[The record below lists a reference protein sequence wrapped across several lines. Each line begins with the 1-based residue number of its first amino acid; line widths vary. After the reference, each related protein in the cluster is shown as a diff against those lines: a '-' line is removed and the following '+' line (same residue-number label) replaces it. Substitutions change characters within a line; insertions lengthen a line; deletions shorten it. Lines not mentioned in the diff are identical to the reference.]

1 MQHRTIG
8 GRAVSAIGL
17 GGMPMSIEGRP
28 DRDRSIATI
37 HAALDAG
44 VTLIDTADAY
54 HLHAD
59 EVGHNEELIAE
70 ALRTYGGDT
79 SDVLVATKGGH
90 LRPGDGSWTK
100 DGRPEYLKEAVKAS
114 AKRLGIEAIGLYQF
128 HRPDPNVPYGDSV
141 GAIRD
146 LLDDGVIE
154 MAGISNA
161 DPGQIRQAQDILGGR
176 LVSVQNQFS
185 PRFRSSL
192 PELDLCTE
200 LGIAF
205 LPWSPLGGIS
215 QPLGELGTEY
225 SAFLEVAA
233 ATASPRSRWRW
244 PGSWRWRTSSCR
256 SPGRRGPRASPTPPR
271 RRSSSSPPTRSRGS
285 PPPRTSPDSDPPQEK
300 IPVKTFTLPGTDL
313 TVPNVVLGLMRIQEK
328 TDEEVRNLVKTA
340 SDAGISFFDHADVY
354 GSALHGCEQRFAE
367 AMQLTSSERRLGPD
381 RGRGT
386 HRMDCLVQAHSQS
399 EAGCHRS
406 TLGPNWRV
414 CGKLSHTRSWS
425 C

>member
-1 MQHRTIG
+1 MQQRTIG

-70 ALRTYGGDT
+70 GLRTYGGDT
-79 SDVLVATKGGH
+79 SGVLVATKGGH

-100 DGRPEYLKEAVKAS
+100 DGRPDYLKEAVKAS
-114 AKRLGIEAIGLYQF
+114 AKRLGVEAIGLYQF

-161 DPGQIRQAQDILGGR
+161 DPDQIRQAQDILGGR

-185 PRFRSSL
+185 PRFRSSE
-192 PELDLCTE
+192 PELELCAE

-215 QPLGELGTEY
+215 RAGELG
-225 SAFLEVAA
+225 SRFAAFQDVARAHEVSPQQVCLAWMLAKAPVVIPIPGSSRPETIRDSVAA
-233 ATASPRSRWRW
+233 EELELSR
-244 PGSWRWRTSSCR
+244 
-256 SPGRRGPRASPTPPR
+256 
-271 RRSSSSPPTRSRGS
+271 
-285 PPPRTSPDSDPPQEK
+285 
-300 IPVKTFTLPGTDL
+300 
-313 TVPNVVLGLMRIQEK
+313 
-328 TDEEVRNLVKTA
+328 EELDRL
-340 SDAGISFFDHADVY
+340 DAA
-354 GSALHGCEQRFAE
+354 
-367 AMQLTSSERRLGPD
+367 
-381 RGRGT
+381 
-386 HRMDCLVQAHSQS
+386 
-399 EAGCHRS
+399 
-406 TLGPNWRV
+406 
-414 CGKLSHTRSWS
+414 
-425 C
+425 